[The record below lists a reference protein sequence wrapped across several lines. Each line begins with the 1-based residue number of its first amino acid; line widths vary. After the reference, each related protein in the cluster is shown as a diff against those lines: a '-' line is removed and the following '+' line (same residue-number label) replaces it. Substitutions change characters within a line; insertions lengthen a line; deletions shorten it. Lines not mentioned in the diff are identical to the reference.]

1 MTAVVGNF
9 IGEGSERYGKLS
21 ALIGVIYT
29 GLMTTLC
36 GYLTYKYAI
45 EIADTY
51 TEDPDVKG
59 LLVPLLRALS
69 LPLCLHGFVGSL

>member
-29 GLMTTLC
+29 SLLTILC
-36 GYLTYKYAI
+36 GYLTYNYAI
-45 EIADTY
+45 EIAGTY
-51 TEDPDVKG
+51 TDDPDVVG
-59 LLVPLLRALS
+59 LLVPILRVLS
-69 LPLCLHGFVGSL
+69 IPLALHGFVGSL